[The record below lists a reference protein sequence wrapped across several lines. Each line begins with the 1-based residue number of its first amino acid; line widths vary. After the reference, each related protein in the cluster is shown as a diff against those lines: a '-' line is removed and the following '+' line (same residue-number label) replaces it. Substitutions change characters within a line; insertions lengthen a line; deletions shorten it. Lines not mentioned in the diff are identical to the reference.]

1 MMKLNARKLAAV
13 GGVILLLALV
23 VQPTAAV
30 GFALSL
36 VLAPVTLFGLVL
48 TPRSLW
54 PAFDLERAFGVPILA
69 RAALFQR
76 PPPVS
81 FL

>member
-1 MMKLNARKLAAV
+1 MTRTWKSLAVV

-30 GFALSL
+30 GFVLSL
-36 VLAPVTLFGLVL
+36 VLAPVMLFGLVL

-54 PAFDLERAFGVPILA
+54 PALDLEPVFGVPILT

-76 PPPVS
+76 PPPVF